1 MSLLVDKHT
10 FETEGIPTER
20 PIIHGMQHD
29 TTLDGLENSYTHCS
43 AGWRIL
49 GLASPVEFRQSET
62 ERREVIF

>member
-1 MSLLVDKHT
+1 
-10 FETEGIPTER
+10 
-20 PIIHGMQHD
+20 MQHD